1 MATGFHA
8 AFCSVTGLRVA
19 NFSPSSTPCWK
30 MYIYIYAPVTSWQG
44 YSGTFLLGT
53 TLKITWHLQLL
64 LTALE
69 MCSYNRQEQLQEGFA
84 SHSVLNSVCFCFL
97 VCFDQQKSS
106 VRENLV
112 PPCWSL
118 PRCYAQRRGFPEVA
132 LLVSWDHRLQ
142 LTLSYLLLKENPKMY
157 CIM

>member
-19 NFSPSSTPCWK
+19 NFSPSSTSCWK

-64 LTALE
+64 LTVLE

-84 SHSVLNSVCFCFL
+84 SHSVLNSVCFCF
-97 VCFDQQKSS
+97 
-106 VRENLV
+106 
-112 PPCWSL
+112 SL
-118 PRCYAQRRGFPEVA
+118 
-132 LLVSWDHRLQ
+132 LISWDHRLQ